1 MLNKAEYITINELAE
16 MLGISTSLIFKMQR
30 EGRDLPPCVSFGDRC
45 KRFSREKVD
54 AWLLAKEKKC
64 EADPA
69 MKKLGEKG
77 GRPASPRQHKKGKTK
92 KDRVEERLAGLAT

>member
-1 MLNKAEYITINELAE
+1 MLNKAKYITINELAE

-45 KRFSREKVD
+45 KRFRKEKVD

-64 EADPA
+64 EADPT

-77 GRPASPRQHKKGKTK
+77 GRPSSIQHKKGKTK
-92 KDRVEERLAGLAT
+92 KERVEERLAGLAK